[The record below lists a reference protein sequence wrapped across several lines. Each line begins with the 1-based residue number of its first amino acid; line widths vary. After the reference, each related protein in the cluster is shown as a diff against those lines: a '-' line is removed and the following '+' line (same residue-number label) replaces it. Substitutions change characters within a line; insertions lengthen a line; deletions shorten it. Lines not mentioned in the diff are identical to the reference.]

1 MFDKSYK
8 CKTEI
13 FLIHKLMNEKE
24 EIKMKKFS
32 FKKNVGLEVDG
43 EYVADFDI
51 RIDEVYLY
59 VSSSEKIIRKEYGI
73 VAVMSDGTEL
83 EKRKIT
89 NLNNLSYFRLWPEIV
104 DADLTKNQRQLL
116 ETRLQETYMI
126 AKKIKVLEI
135 NRNGFFQVDNKAA
148 VLVLGEM
155 IFKDISPDILIE
167 IDPEISKLQWENR
180 APERMNIVIEFV
192 TQYIMVSPG
201 VSEILFAGTL
211 LAAIKPF
218 FVEAGLNTA
227 VCINLYGK
235 THTYKSSLIRAFSY
249 VRDWREQASSLIN
262 DRKKRV
268 NEKIKRNFGFPFV
281 LEDYHPTATGYDY
294 AKQLSIIDSSIR
306 NIENESYSAVI
317 FITSEFLD
325 GAESLQNR
333 ILQIESRDVDLKIL
347 TSLQKNNYMPTL
359 IYYFVETLFNRRE
372 EVFNDIRTQYE
383 ELQGQRNLR
392 IDDISI
398 YLQIVVFLLEK
409 YLFKQS
415 EKLGFSELLKKA
427 LDEQRKKQYQ
437 HLKSFSLSE
446 EERILMTIHNF
457 LFAKKIYKI
466 SDAENYSGEM
476 NEICA
481 KNGNVYITRLALKYG
496 IESNNNNFSME
507 KILKTLSEADVLKE
521 DKDTRTTKFK
531 GQRVY
536 CIVIDNLREQYKYI
550 EEKLNGPK
558 EKIK

>member
-1 MFDKSYK
+1 
-8 CKTEI
+8 
-13 FLIHKLMNEKE
+13 
-24 EIKMKKFS
+24 MKKFS
-32 FKKNVGLEVDG
+32 FKKDVGLEVDG
-43 EYVADFDI
+43 KYVADFDI

-59 VSSSEKIIRKEYGI
+59 VSPSEKIIRKEYGI

-116 ETRLQETYMI
+116 ETRLQETYTI

-135 NRNGFFQVDNKAA
+135 NRNGFFQVDNKAD
-148 VLVLGEM
+148 VLVLGEI
-155 IFKDISPDILIE
+155 IFKDISSDILIE

-180 APERMNIVIEFV
+180 APEQMSIVIEFV
-192 TQYIMVSPG
+192 EQYIMVSPG

-359 IYYFVETLFNRRE
+359 IYYFVETLFKHRE
-372 EVFNDIRTQYE
+372 EVFDDIRAQYE

-398 YLQIVVFLLEK
+398 YLQIVAFLLEK

-415 EKLGFSELLKKA
+415 EKLEFSELLKIA

-446 EERILMTIHNF
+446 EERILMTIHYI
-457 LFAKKIYKI
+457 LFTKKIYKI
-466 SDAENYSGEM
+466 SDAENYSGEV
-476 NEICA
+476 NEICT

-536 CIVIDNLREQYKYI
+536 CIAIDNIREQYKYI
-550 EEKLNGPK
+550 EKKLNGPK